1 MFLANVYIF
10 IIEMFIF
17 LINMTN
23 IKDKMKKKK
32 IIINRFVD
40 LLVDKKTN

>member
-10 IIEMFIF
+10 IIEEFIF

-23 IKDKMKKKK
+23 IKDKMKKEKL
-32 IIINRFVD
+32 IINRFVD